1 MLRPVQT
8 DDFAIFFDQQTD
20 TVALEMAAVPTRD
33 RAAHDAQWTRVLAD
47 PSIVIRTVVD
57 RAVVVGNVVSFV
69 LDGERNVGYWIGR
82 SYWGRGLATRALAE
96 YLDLVTER
104 PLYAHVADSNLASVR
119 VLAKCGFD
127 VVGSHRDDRDGVVEI
142 VLRLDA

>member
-1 MLRPVQT
+1 MLRPVQP
-8 DDFAIFFDQQTD
+8 DDIAIFFDQQTD

-33 RAAHDAQWTRVLAD
+33 RAAHDAHWTRVLAD

-69 LDGERNVGYWIGR
+69 VDGERNVGYWIGR
-82 SYWGRGLATRALAE
+82 SGWGRGLATRALAE

-104 PLYAHVADSNLASVR
+104 PLYAHVADSNLTSVR

-127 VVGSHRDDRDGVVEI
+127 VVGSHRDDRLGS
-142 VLRLDA
+142 RR

>member
-1 MLRPVQT
+1 MLRPVQP
-8 DDFAIFFDQQTD
+8 DDIAIFFDQQTD

-33 RAAHDAQWTRVLAD
+33 RAAHDAHWTRVLAD
-47 PSIVIRTVVD
+47 PSVVIRTVVD

-69 LDGERNVGYWIGR
+69 VDGERNVGYWIGR

-104 PLYAHVADSNLASVR
+104 PLYAHVADSNQASVR